1 MTSDHQPSPLR
12 MSNALNKTGSKST
25 KTHLIHSV
33 PFTVVSRLVNNMT
46 ILQQVKF
53 KLNFLSLGLTLFYS
67 KKIINFTLK
76 LAIVASLMSLAVVHA
91 GLPPGVPIFPQS
103 PLRPPLVMEI
113 LSHRFPR
120 VFLLSKMISVKFKI
134 WIHFSVAR
142 SRFSLF
148 RQRLQRQRTFSPATE
163 SWKRCHRTVKSRA
176 LIYSL
181 IAHFGL
187 DNFLIELQ
195 VQSFTS
201 GWETANCYVYCRWK
215 WVSS

>member
-53 KLNFLSLGLTLFYS
+53 KFNFLSLGFTIFYS

-120 VFLLSKMISVKFKI
+120 VFLSSKMISVKFKI
-134 WIHFSVAR
+134 
-142 SRFSLF
+142 
-148 RQRLQRQRTFSPATE
+148 
-163 SWKRCHRTVKSRA
+163 
-176 LIYSL
+176 
-181 IAHFGL
+181 
-187 DNFLIELQ
+187 
-195 VQSFTS
+195 
-201 GWETANCYVYCRWK
+201 
-215 WVSS
+215 